1 MKHLILFLTA
11 YIILSLQTNAFGQR
25 QYINST
31 LDDYFTTNTDYFCI
45 PNTTENQNLTTTQ
58 KDFFSS
64 MRYAQA
70 MSEVSKDGN
79 TRTVGN
85 VEISSVK
92 FTKQDHLISFYI
104 ENLKMII
111 LKPIKASTAKR
122 PCVLI
127 SIGGANANFSEF
139 PFLTTVTQYLMKG
152 YVVAYFENPNINPNA
167 EYKYLEAQMGKQT
180 VANQPK
186 VIFPAAVYLGVQVA
200 TAAAKYMSFHADI
213 YNVNPNEFYGLGQ
226 SLGSHMIMNLGLGNI
241 SNYNNLNAPIN
252 KLDGLNFWVADNM
265 VQKTYTMKAISL
277 WASAY
282 PVDGPDTNNPF
293 GELID
298 MDDKTRVIHF
308 QGLLDDK
315 ISYHSGW
322 LLNEVNKSIYC
333 NGVKDVI
340 TRFKNANVDYLS
352 FVVCGGGHAVLDT
365 SVSKPFILGNGDLSK
380 VISGMNFDSIQS
392 SYTKFKT
399 YIDPS
404 YHLFIQGTNIADMTA
419 SYFQNK
425 IDLTAMPTINY
436 ITPISTTNGN
446 FKQSNCMDQGFCIE
460 FDQNIGVSCD
470 DNDICTTND
479 KIQTDCI
486 CQGIFMDE
494 DNDGTCDAKD
504 ICPKSPEPGSSCD
517 DNDICTSNDKI
528 QTDCTCRGIF
538 MDEDD
543 DGTCDAK
550 DICPKSPEPG
560 SSCDD
565 MNQNTILD
573 TINYECKC
581 IGISSVD
588 NYETKVVLSPNPFT
602 ENIQINSNLPI
613 HNITIVYPLKTKLV
627 LNDHNIVEDIS
638 KYCLLP
644 GIYILKIEVNGYS
657 PMFKKMIKM

>member
-1 MKHLILFLTA
+1 MKHLILFWNA

-45 PNTTENQNLTTTQ
+45 PNTTENQNLTTIQ

-79 TRTVGN
+79 ARTVGN

-180 VANQPK
+180 AANQPK

-226 SLGSHMIMNLGLGNI
+226 SLGSHMVMNLGLGNI
-241 SNYNNLNAPIN
+241 SNYNNLKAPIN

-265 VQKTYTMKAISL
+265 VQKTFTMKAISL

-282 PVDGPDTNNPF
+282 PLDGPDTNNPF

-298 MDDKTRVIHF
+298 MDDKTRVLHF

-425 IDLTAMPTINY
+425 IDLTSMPTINY

-470 DNDICTTND
+470 DNDICT
-479 KIQTDCI
+479 
-486 CQGIFMDE
+486 
-494 DNDGTCDAKD
+494 
-504 ICPKSPEPGSSCD
+504 
-517 DNDICTSNDKI
+517 SNDKI
-528 QTDCTCRGIF
+528 QTDCTCQGIF
-538 MDEDD
+538 MDEDN

-588 NYETKVVLSPNPFT
+588 NYETKIVLSPNPFT

-613 HNITIVYPLKTKLV
+613 HNIAIVYPLKTKLV